1 MIQETQYIS
10 QSPEIK
16 SIIKNLTLTQSL
28 FISSILIGE
37 KHTGKQALIRSL
49 FPKSIYVD
57 GNNIDELT
65 KALDTYNE
73 VIIYNFET
81 IQNISQLNFE
91 NKRIIAIANQ
101 VQNSSLIE
109 EKFAFIYHMPPL
121 RERMEDVQLLIE
133 HYSQK
138 ISHALMIENPRP
150 IALERVDL
158 SENIKSL
165 KASIYKQLITA
176 NLEAEEIEQILF
188 EYLYK
193 HMEGNNAYREHIA
206 LYERPLIQAGLAKFK
221 SQLKLSSVLGLNRNT
236 LRKKIH
242 EHHLD

>member
-1 MIQETQYIS
+1 MIEETQYIS

-37 KHTGKQALIRSL
+37 AYTGKKHLIKSL
-49 FPKSIYVD
+49 FPKSIYID
-57 GNNIDELT
+57 GNNREELE
-65 KALDTYNE
+65 KALDNYNE
-73 VIIYNFET
+73 VIIYNFEMIT
-81 IQNISQLNFE
+81 NINQLNFE
-91 NKRIIAIANQ
+91 NKRIIAIANTI
-101 VQNSSLIE
+101 QNSSLIE

-121 RERMEDVQLLIE
+121 RERMEDVRLLIKY
-133 HYSQK
+133 YSKK
-138 ISHALMIENPRP
+138 IGETLMIEKEKP
-150 IALERVDL
+150 IQPNEVDL

-165 KASIYKQLITA
+165 KSSIYKQLITS
-176 NLEAEEIEQILF
+176 NLNATEIEKILF
-188 EYLYK
+188 DYLYK
-193 HMEGNNAYREHIA
+193 HIEGNNAYRENIS

-242 EHHLD
+242 EHNLD

>member
-1 MIQETQYIS
+1 VIKERPYIS

-37 KHTGKQALIRSL
+37 KHTGKLALIRSL
-49 FPKSIYVD
+49 FPKSVYID
-57 GNNIDELT
+57 GNNLEELT
-65 KALDTYNE
+65 KALDNYNE
-73 VIIYNFET
+73 VIIYNFESIT
-81 IQNISQLNFE
+81 HIDQLNFE
-91 NKRIIAIANQ
+91 NKRIIAIANH

-121 RERMEDVQLLIE
+121 RERMEDVEMLIQ
-133 HYSQK
+133 YYTNR
-138 ISHALMIENPRP
+138 ISYALMIDNPKE
-150 IALERVDL
+150 ITIDQVDL

-165 KASIYKQLITA
+165 KASIYKELITS
-176 NLEAEEIEQILF
+176 NLGAEDIEKILF

-242 EHHLD
+242 EHNLD

>member
-1 MIQETQYIS
+1 MIEETQYIS

-37 KHTGKQALIRSL
+37 PHTGKKDLIRAI
-49 FPKSIYVD
+49 FPKAVYID
-57 GNNIDELT
+57 ANNSKELE

-73 VIIYNFET
+73 IIIYNFEA
-81 IQNISQLNFE
+81 ISNMTQLNFE
-91 NKRIIAIANQ
+91 NKRIIAIANS
-101 VQNSSLIE
+101 VQSSALIE

-121 RERMEDVQLLIE
+121 RDRMEDVALLTTHFTQE
-133 HYSQK
+133 
-138 ISHALMIENPRP
+138 ISDALMIPKGKVIDANS
-150 IALERVDL
+150 IDL
-158 SENIKSL
+158 SNNIKSL
-165 KASIYKQLITA
+165 KASIYKQLITSTLSA
-176 NLEAEEIEQILF
+176 KEIEQILF
-188 EYLYK
+188 DYLYE
-193 HMEGNNAYREHIA
+193 HIDGNNAYREHIA

-242 EHHLD
+242 EHDLD